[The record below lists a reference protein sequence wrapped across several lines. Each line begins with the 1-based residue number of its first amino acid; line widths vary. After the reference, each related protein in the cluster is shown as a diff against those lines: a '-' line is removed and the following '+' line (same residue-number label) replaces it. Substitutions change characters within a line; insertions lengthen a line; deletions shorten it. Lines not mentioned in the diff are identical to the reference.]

1 MVAHAVSRP
10 GSHPPDVSEWG
21 VDRTVKT
28 VQRLSPAE
36 IGAVPLASRLSTK
49 LLVLT
54 VIFVVLAE
62 ILIFVP
68 SITDMRLSWL
78 RDRLNTAAAAA
89 IIVDG
94 LPDVELPRPLQD
106 DALMAT
112 GTKAIALH
120 KADITRMIVVSE
132 VPPSVNAQYDIAD
145 KDFLADARDAFST
158 LLFGGNEVFSV
169 RGPIGESGMV
179 IELVMSDRA
188 LRKAMIVYTQEILLF
203 TVIISFI
210 TASMIFFVI
219 NRTLIRPIA
228 RMTSSMQAF
237 ADDPS
242 NPAAIVQPPKGNDEL
257 ALAARHL
264 ATMQAELQRT
274 LRQQKNL
281 ADLGLAVSKINHDMR
296 NILSSAQLMS
306 DRLADAGD
314 PVARGLSSKL
324 VRTLGRA
331 IGYSSEVLSYGRAS
345 ETEPHRSRFP
355 LRPLVEDVGE
365 ILGLGGEADIGF
377 DVGIDRD
384 LEIDADSEQVFR
396 VLYNLCRNSA
406 QALEADDNPAKRI
419 VVSALRRDDRV
430 EVTVDDNGPG
440 MPEKARENLFS
451 AFRGSARAGG
461 IGLGLAIARE
471 LIEAHGGK
479 IALGEKEG
487 RGTRFTFDIPDRP
500 AAA

>member
-1 MVAHAVSRP
+1 M
-10 GSHPPDVSEWG
+10 DK
-21 VDRTVKT
+21 TVKT
-28 VQRLSPAE
+28 GQRLSPME
-36 IGAVPLASRLSTK
+36 IGAVPFAARLSTK

-54 VIFVVLAE
+54 VIFVALAE

-78 RDRLNTAAAAA
+78 HDRLNTAAAAS

-94 LPDVELPRPLQD
+94 LPNVELPRPLQD

-132 VPPSVNAQYDIAD
+132 VPPSVNAQYDLSHR
-145 KDFLADARDAFST
+145 DFLADVRDAFST
-158 LLFGGNEVFSV
+158 LLFGGDEVFSV
-169 RGPIGESGMV
+169 RGPVGDSGMV

-210 TASMIFFVI
+210 TASMIFLAI

-228 RMTSSMQAF
+228 RMTASMQAF

-242 NPAAIVQPPKGNDEL
+242 NPAAIVQPPKGTDEL

-264 ATMQAELQRT
+264 AAMQGDLQRT

-331 IGYSSEVLSYGRAS
+331 IGYSSEVLSYGRAN
-345 ETEPHRSRFP
+345 ETEPHRARIP
-355 LRPLVEDVGE
+355 LRPLAEDTAE
-365 ILGLGGEADIGF
+365 ILGLGTETDPSFRIEMPK
-377 DVGIDRD
+377 D
-384 LEIDADSEQVFR
+384 LEIDADPEQVFR
-396 VLYNLCRNSA
+396 VLYNLCHNSV
-406 QALEADDNPAKRI
+406 QALEADDIEAKEI
-419 VVSALRRDDRV
+419 TVSATREGDSV

-440 MPEKARENLFS
+440 MPPKARENLFA

-471 LIEAHGGK
+471 LIEAHGGE
-479 IALGEKEG
+479 IDLAGKES
-487 RGTRFTFDIPDRP
+487 RGTRFVFVIPDRP
-500 AAA
+500 ASS

>member
-1 MVAHAVSRP
+1 MGQVGRQAAD
-10 GSHPPDVSEWG
+10 GLEQG
-21 VDRTVKT
+21 VDRAVKT
-28 VQRLSPAE
+28 VQRLSPSE
-36 IGAVPLASRLSTK
+36 IGTVPLASRLSSK

-54 VIFVVLAE
+54 VVFVVIAE

-68 SITDMRLSWL
+68 SITNMRLSWL

-94 LPDVELPRPLQD
+94 LPNVELPRPLQD

-120 KADITRMIVVSE
+120 KADITRMIVVSD
-132 VPPSVNAQYDIAD
+132 VPPSVNAQFDLSQR
-145 KDFLADARDAFST
+145 DFPRDARDAFST
-158 LLFGGNEVFSV
+158 LLFGGHEVFSV
-169 RGPIGESGMV
+169 RGPVGDSGMS

-188 LRKAMIVYTQEILLF
+188 LRKAMLAYTREILLF

-210 TASMIFFVI
+210 TASMIFLAI

-228 RMTSSMQAF
+228 RMTASMQAF

-242 NPAAIVQPPKGNDEL
+242 NPAAIVQPQQGSDEL

-264 ATMQAELQRT
+264 AAMQGDLQRT

-314 PVARGLSSKL
+314 PVVRGLSSKL
-324 VRTLGRA
+324 VGTLGRA
-331 IGYSSEVLSYGRAS
+331 ISYSSEVLSYGRAS
-345 ETEPHRSRFP
+345 ETEPRRARIA
-355 LRPLVEDVGE
+355 LRPLVEDTAE
-365 ILGLGGEADIGF
+365 ILGLGADTDIVF
-377 DVGIDRD
+377 RIEVPSE
-384 LEIDADSEQVFR
+384 LEVDADPEQVFR

-406 QALEADDNPAKRI
+406 QALEPDEIEGKAI
-419 VVSALRRDDRV
+419 TVSAARRDDQV
-430 EVTVDDNGPG
+430 EIVVDDNGPG
-440 MPEKARENLFS
+440 MPMRARENLFA
-451 AFRGSARAGG
+451 AFRGSVRAGG
-461 IGLGLAIARE
+461 TGLGLVIARE
-471 LIEAHGGK
+471 LIEAHGGQ
-479 IALGEKEG
+479 IALSDKTE
-487 RGTRFTFDIPDRP
+487 RGTRFVLTIPDRP
-500 AAA
+500 TSA

>member
-1 MVAHAVSRP
+1 MVKA
-10 GSHPPDVSEWG
+10 
-21 VDRTVKT
+21 

-36 IGAVPLASRLSTK
+36 IGAVPFASRLSTK

-132 VPPSVNAQYDIAD
+132 VPPSVNAQYDLSD
-145 KDFLADARDAFST
+145 RDFPRDARDAFST
-158 LLFGGNEVFSV
+158 LLFGGGEVFSV
-169 RGPIGESGMV
+169 RGPVGASGME

-188 LRKAMIVYTQEILLF
+188 LRKAMLVYTQEILLF

-219 NRTLIRPIA
+219 NRTLIRPVA
-228 RMTSSMQAF
+228 RMTASMQAF
-237 ADDPS
+237 ADDPA
-242 NPAAIVQPPKGNDEL
+242 NPAAIVQPPKGTDEL

-264 ATMQAELQRT
+264 AAMQGDLQRT

-345 ETEPHRSRFP
+345 ETAPRRARLP

-365 ILGLGGEADIGF
+365 ILGLGGDAGIAFGLE
-377 DVGIDRD
+377 IDRN
-384 LEIDADSEQVFR
+384 LEIDADSEQIFR
-396 VLYNLCRNSA
+396 VLYNLCRNSV
-406 QALEADDNPAKRI
+406 QALEADDTVARGI
-419 VVSALRRDDRV
+419 TVSAVRRDGGV
-430 EVTVDDNGPG
+430 EVVVDDNGPG
-440 MPEKARENLFS
+440 MPDKARENLFS
-451 AFRGSARAGG
+451 AFRGSVRAGG
-461 IGLGLAIARE
+461 TGLGLAIARE
-471 LIEAHGGK
+471 LIEAHGGSIRLEDK
-479 IALGEKEG
+479 QS
-487 RGTRFTFDIPDRP
+487 RGTRFAFTIPDRP
-500 AAA
+500 AAS

>member
-1 MVAHAVSRP
+1 MVEIAGMRAA
-10 GSHPPDVSEWG
+10 DVSEQG
-21 VDRTVKT
+21 VDRAVKS
-28 VQRLSPAE
+28 VQRAPPAE

-68 SITDMRLSWL
+68 SITDMRRSWL

-94 LPDVELPRPLQD
+94 LPNVELPRPLQD

-120 KADITRMIVVSE
+120 KPDITRMIVVSE
-132 VPPSVNAQYDIAD
+132 VPPSVNAQYDLTTD
-145 KDFLADARDAFST
+145 DFFEDARDAFST
-158 LLFGGNEVFSV
+158 LLFGGGEVFSV
-169 RGPIGESGMV
+169 RGPIGETSMT

-203 TVIISFI
+203 TVIISFM
-210 TASMIFFVI
+210 TASMIFLVI
-219 NRTLIRPIA
+219 NRILIRPVA
-228 RMTSSMQAF
+228 RMTASMQAF

-242 NPAAIVQPPKGNDEL
+242 SPTAIVQPSGGSDEI
-257 ALAARHL
+257 ALATRHL
-264 ATMQAELQRT
+264 AAMQGDLQRT

-345 ETEPHRSRFP
+345 ETEPRRARVP
-355 LRPLVEDVGE
+355 LRPLVEDTAE
-365 ILGLGGEADIGF
+365 ILGLGADTDIAF
-377 DVGIDRD
+377 DIEIERE
-384 LEIDADSEQVFR
+384 LEIDADSEQIFR
-396 VLYNLCRNSA
+396 ILYNLCRNAA
-406 QALEADDNPAKRI
+406 QALETDENPAKRI
-419 VVSALRRDDRV
+419 TVTATRTRDG
-430 EVTVDDNGPG
+430 VTLSVDDNGPG
-440 MPEKARENLFS
+440 MPQKARDNLFS
-451 AFRGSARAGG
+451 AFRGSVRAGG
-461 IGLGLAIARE
+461 VGLGLAIARE
-471 LIEAHGGK
+471 LIEAHGGR
-479 IALGEKEG
+479 IALEDKDE
-487 RGTRFTFDIPDRP
+487 RGTRFAFDIPDRP

>member
-1 MVAHAVSRP
+1 MDKA
-10 GSHPPDVSEWG
+10 
-21 VDRTVKT
+21 VKT
-28 VQRLSPAE
+28 VQLMSPVE
-36 IGAVPLASRLSTK
+36 IGTVPLASRLSSK

-62 ILIFVP
+62 ILIYVP
-68 SITDMRLSWL
+68 SITDMRLDWL

-94 LPDVELPRPLQD
+94 LPNVELPRPLQD

-132 VPPSVNAQYDIAD
+132 VPPSVNAQFDLSERE
-145 KDFLADARDAFST
+145 FLRDAGDAFST
-158 LLFGGNEVFSV
+158 LLFGGHEVFSV
-169 RGPIGESGMV
+169 RGPVGNTDMV

-188 LRKAMIVYTQEILLF
+188 LRKAMLAYTREILLF

-210 TASMIFFVI
+210 TASMIFFAI

-228 RMTSSMQAF
+228 RMTASMQAF

-242 NPAAIVQPPKGNDEL
+242 NPAAIVQPQQGTDEL

-264 ATMQAELQRT
+264 AAMQGDLQRT

-306 DRLADAGD
+306 DRLADDGD

-331 IGYSSEVLSYGRAS
+331 IGYSSDVLSYGRAS
-345 ETEPHRSRFP
+345 ETAPRRARIP
-355 LRPLVEDVGE
+355 LRPLVEDTAE
-365 ILGLGGEADIGF
+365 ILGLGPDTDICF
-377 DVGIDRD
+377 RVEVPAET
-384 LEIDADSEQVFR
+384 EIDADAEQIFR
-396 VLYNLCRNSA
+396 VLYNLCRNSV
-406 QALEADDNPAKRI
+406 QALEADDNPTKRI
-419 VVSALRRDDRV
+419 TVSATRQDDGV
-430 EVTVDDNGPG
+430 ELVVDDNGPG
-440 MPEKARENLFS
+440 MPPRARENLFA
-451 AFRGSARAGG
+451 AFRGSVRAGG
-461 IGLGLAIARE
+461 TGLGLVIARE
-471 LIEAHGGK
+471 LIEAHGGRIVLADK
-479 IALGEKEG
+479 DG
-487 RGTRFTFDIPDRP
+487 RGTRFVLTIPDRP
-500 AAA
+500 ASS